1 MTMPYI
7 HTTESANSRFLP
19 NERPLFH
26 LYRMANDRH
35 DVIKAGK
42 ELSIATEG
50 SKQLVKLF
58 MQTPRYFTASVTGIT
73 EPFNFN
79 AMCEG

>member
-7 HTTESANSRFLP
+7 HTTESANSRFYQV
-19 NERPLFH
+19 NGHCFIS
-26 LYRMANDRH
+26 RMANDRH